1 MKRDGL
7 VIAEERRG
15 ISSRIAPRH
24 LSRPQLQVQS
34 AKDHTRE
41 ETALQGIG
49 PRGWFLKTIRT
60 H

>member
-7 VIAEERRG
+7 VIAGERRG
-15 ISSRIAPRH
+15 ISSRIALGH
-24 LSRPQLQVQS
+24 LSRPQLPVQS
-34 AKDHTRE
+34 TKDHTRE

-60 H
+60 D